1 MDRQAHFDNAD
12 HHEGHDTEHSIRHCE
27 ADLHERRSGAQYP
40 EFQHIN
46 DRRRHRKRADR
57 LYFGAVRERP
67 ACGGN
72 GGEGGEAGY
81 SGSDKC
87 QHGQAYLSVYE
98 GRDLTAGNTAGNAP
112 CIFSQE
118 FDNIVEQEY
127 TNSVENL
134 KTTAYVGGE
143 EKEGVTRKVAEVGG
157 SSTGLSRDEVF
168 INATDI
174 VQEYENES
182 GQTVTLTN
190 AQYLA
195 LLSAR
200 GVEELEQY
208 AETLAFGSK
217 INTNANLKYGTD
229 YDLGDRVTCIN
240 KRWNVRIDVRITEIA
255 ETYETSGEEIDITF
269 GESLPAL
276 LTQIRQITK

>member
-1 MDRQAHFDNAD
+1 MELRRIQVACSLHGGTRPLAGEGKYHHQARRQRSGGNPLYSHHEEFTGHGGNRGSRQVPSFMDRQAHFDNAD

-40 EFQHIN
+40 EFQHIH
-46 DRRRHRKRADR
+46 DRRRHRKRTDR

-72 GGEGGEAGY
+72 GGEGGKAGY

-87 QHGQAYLSVYE
+87 PHGQAYLSVYE

-143 EKEGVTRKVAEVGG
+143 EKKA
-157 SSTGLSRDEVF
+157 
-168 INATDI
+168 
-174 VQEYENES
+174 
-182 GQTVTLTN
+182 
-190 AQYLA
+190 
-195 LLSAR
+195 
-200 GVEELEQY
+200 
-208 AETLAFGSK
+208 
-217 INTNANLKYGTD
+217 
-229 YDLGDRVTCIN
+229 
-240 KRWNVRIDVRITEIA
+240 
-255 ETYETSGEEIDITF
+255 
-269 GESLPAL
+269 
-276 LTQIRQITK
+276 

>member
-1 MDRQAHFDNAD
+1 MELRRIQVACSLHGGTRPLAGEGKYHHQARRQRSGGNPLYSHHEEFTGHGGNRGSRQVPSFVDRQAHFDNAD

-40 EFQHIN
+40 EFQHIH

-57 LYFGAVRERP
+57 LYFGAVRKRP
-67 ACGGN
+67 ACGRN

-87 QHGQAYLSVYE
+87 PHGQAYFSVYE

-143 EKEGVTRKVAEVGG
+143 EKKA
-157 SSTGLSRDEVF
+157 
-168 INATDI
+168 
-174 VQEYENES
+174 
-182 GQTVTLTN
+182 
-190 AQYLA
+190 
-195 LLSAR
+195 
-200 GVEELEQY
+200 
-208 AETLAFGSK
+208 
-217 INTNANLKYGTD
+217 
-229 YDLGDRVTCIN
+229 
-240 KRWNVRIDVRITEIA
+240 
-255 ETYETSGEEIDITF
+255 
-269 GESLPAL
+269 
-276 LTQIRQITK
+276 

>member
-1 MDRQAHFDNAD
+1 MELRRIQVACSLHGGTRPLAGEGKYHHQARRQRSGGNPLYSHHEEFTGHGGNRGSRQVPSFVDRQAHFDNAD

-87 QHGQAYLSVYE
+87 PHGQAYLSVYE

-143 EKEGVTRKVAEVGG
+143 EKKA
-157 SSTGLSRDEVF
+157 
-168 INATDI
+168 
-174 VQEYENES
+174 
-182 GQTVTLTN
+182 
-190 AQYLA
+190 
-195 LLSAR
+195 
-200 GVEELEQY
+200 
-208 AETLAFGSK
+208 
-217 INTNANLKYGTD
+217 
-229 YDLGDRVTCIN
+229 
-240 KRWNVRIDVRITEIA
+240 
-255 ETYETSGEEIDITF
+255 
-269 GESLPAL
+269 
-276 LTQIRQITK
+276 